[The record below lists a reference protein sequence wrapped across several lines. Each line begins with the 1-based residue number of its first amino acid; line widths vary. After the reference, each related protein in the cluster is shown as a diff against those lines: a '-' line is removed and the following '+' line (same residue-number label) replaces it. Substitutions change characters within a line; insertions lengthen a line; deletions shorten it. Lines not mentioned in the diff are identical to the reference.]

1 MREEGEGKR
10 QEKQESLYT
19 QNPSSNIRI
28 TNASITFHQVQG
40 YLAKGRKPAALTK
53 QVRSEARGRCG
64 VGSGGGLWHFRIDL
78 LIAGP
83 WAKQ

>member
-1 MREEGEGKR
+1 MMREEGEGKR

-19 QNPSSNIRI
+19 QNPSSNIRN

-53 QVRSEARGRCG
+53 QVRSEAQGRCG
-64 VGSGGGLWHFRIDL
+64 VGSGGGL
-78 LIAGP
+78 
-83 WAKQ
+83 

>member
-1 MREEGEGKR
+1 MMREEGDGKR

-40 YLAKGRKPAALTK
+40 YLAKCRQWVPLTK
-53 QVRSEARGRCG
+53 QVGAMLG
-64 VGSGGGLWHFRIDL
+64 
-78 LIAGP
+78 AG
-83 WAKQ
+83 AG